1 MKAHQEFVD
10 KNLNNAFHDY
20 YGGFLT
26 PQEIE
31 NVIDG
36 KDLWLGK
43 EEVDRRWLLRKEL
56 LSKVA

>member
-1 MKAHQEFVD
+1 MKAYQEFVD
-10 KNLNNAFHDY
+10 KNLNNAFADY

-31 NVIDG
+31 SVIDG

-43 EEVDRRWLLRKEL
+43 EEVDRRWLLRKEF